1 MKDIL
6 QLLNEKYEGKYS
18 YLRIGNV
25 NVSMSDKR
33 ATVVFLLPEEIFD
46 YSFNSSDIERING
59 AVSDSL
65 DGAYKVYCKFEKII
79 LSEEIFKN
87 ALIEHMEKYFPLI
100 AANIDYAR
108 ITLSVGSVLTIRMA
122 IPENIRN
129 YMATVSFEERIKA
142 FALERFVIEA
152 QLEYEVLPDEIVA
165 KRFTPNQAN
174 RYGRTVQVRDKKIL
188 FGKENELLP
197 PAIHIAALKGDG
209 QDVVCCGKVKHLRYN
224 TRDESKKVEG
234 KRFYRNYYTFSI
246 DDTTGHL
253 NVFINLD
260 GEIPLLTEGAEVVCR
275 GRVNLRDDMVSF
287 GMYARAVALCSI
299 PFDVIYEQTKPL
311 STPENYSV
319 LQPKPYDEIV
329 YTQLS
334 ITSDP
339 QTERPSVFLEPTVT
353 VAIRSIKTERAFVP
367 YEIAMCHVEGK
378 DIVEYLHT
386 FLKVHFT
393 EKSDRAEYAN
403 AKGYASPRFASIIP
417 DLIKFTEGKT
427 MIAANPQF
435 VLELLNGT
443 AKPLRY
449 LFKNEILPFSETA
462 EIKGK
467 NALDEAIAMARILL
481 GYDAE

>member
-46 YSFNSSDIERING
+46 YSFNSSDIERISS
-59 AVSDSL
+59 AVSEAL

-79 LSEEIFKN
+79 LNEEIFKN

-100 AANIDYAR
+100 AANIDYNR
-108 ITLSVGSVLTIRMA
+108 IIISVGNVLHIRMA

-129 YMATVSFEERIKA
+129 YMPTVSFEDRIKA
-142 FALERFVIEA
+142 FALERFVVEA
-152 QLEYEVLPDEIVA
+152 TLEYEILPDEIVT
-165 KRFTPNQAN
+165 KTFTANQAN
-174 RYGRTVQVRDKKIL
+174 RYGRTVQVSDKKIL

-197 PAIHIAALKGDG
+197 PALHIAALKGNG
-209 QDVVCCGKVKHLRYN
+209 QDVVCCGKVKHLHYN
-224 TRDESKKVEG
+224 TRDESKKTEG

-260 GEIPLLTEGAEVVCR
+260 GEIPLLQEGAEVVCR

-287 GMYARAVALCSI
+287 GMYARAVALCKI
-299 PFDVIYEQTKPL
+299 PFEIIHEQTKPL
-311 STPENYSV
+311 SAPESYAV

-329 YTQLS
+329 YAQLS
-334 ITSDP
+334 IASEP
-339 QTERPSVFLEPTVT
+339 QKERSKVFLDPTVT
-353 VAIRSIKTERAFVP
+353 VAVRSIKTERAFVP
-367 YEIAMCHVEGK
+367 YEIAMCHVEGT
-378 DIVEYLHT
+378 DIVEYVHT

-403 AKGYASPRFASIIP
+403 AKGYAAPRFASVIP
-417 DLIKFTEGKT
+417 DLIKFAEGKT
-427 MIAANPQF
+427 MVAANPQF
-435 VLELLNGT
+435 VLDLLNGT

-449 LFKNEILPFSETA
+449 FFKNEVLPFSETA

-481 GYDAE
+481 GQEID